1 MQSDGTAIM
10 KKLNYFDLH
19 CDTLTKL
26 YDKGE
31 TLSNSTCMLKKSD
44 NTIFEKCAQVFAV
57 FSKKELGNEDCFRRF
72 FEAVDYFKENE
83 GDFCKGKKELEYC
96 AENSEFCK
104 ILSVEDLRL
113 TDCDEK
119 KLLSLT
125 DYGVKLVTP
134 LWAGE
139 TCVGGSFDTDVGLS
153 EKGRAL
159 VEKCFTEKL
168 IVDVSH
174 ASRKSTDEML
184 EIAQKH
190 GGKVLASHSNSFSV
204 CRHPR
209 NLTDSE
215 AIRIKELG
223 GIVGINVVPAHLSY
237 DTPTSDDVVK
247 HIFHFLELIGEDSI
261 SLGCDFDGIR
271 ETPSDLTCRADLIN
285 LAENLKN
292 HGMNELLLN
301 KIFYL
306 NAYNYFLKNI
316 KEN

>member
-1 MQSDGTAIM
+1 MQSDGTPIM

-19 CDTLTKL
+19 CDTLTRL

-31 TLSNSTCMLKKSD
+31 TLSNSTCMLKESD
-44 NTIFEKCAQVFAV
+44 SVLFEKCAQVFAV

-72 FEAVDYFKENE
+72 FSAVDYFKRNE
-83 GDFCKGKKELEYC
+83 GDFCKNKKELELC

-119 KLLSLT
+119 KLFPLI
-125 DYGVKLVTP
+125 DCGVKLVTP

-153 EKGRAL
+153 EKGSAL
-159 VEKCFTEKL
+159 IEKCFAEKL

-174 ASRKSTDEML
+174 ASRKSTDEIL
-184 EIAQKH
+184 KIARKY
-190 GGKVLASHSNSFSV
+190 GGKVIASHSCSFSV

-215 AIRIKELG
+215 ATQIKELG
-223 GIVGINVVPAHLSY
+223 GIVGINVVPAHLSGEA
-237 DTPTSDDVVK
+237 PTSDDVVK
-247 HIFHFLELIGEDSI
+247 HIFRFLELIGEDSV
-261 SLGCDFDGIR
+261 SLGCDFDGIK
-271 ETPSDLTCRADLIN
+271 ETPSDITCRADLVN

-292 HGMNELLLN
+292 HGIDDSLLN
-301 KIFYL
+301 KIFYQ

-316 KEN
+316 